1 MAGSAIRGTS
11 RSSTSIA
18 TIAATASQRAR
29 KRFRCARWRPICSA
43 ISGRAGRR
51 WGRFE
56 ALPKNASGG
65 VLPLPHELRAQHQ
78 ALDPVVAAV
87 DFLRVAGQADR
98 LDDGAEDR
106 KSVV

>member
-1 MAGSAIRGTS
+1 MQMKSYEMSIS
-11 RSSTSIA
+11 DLSSDVCS
-18 TIAATASQRAR
+18 SDL
-29 KRFRCARWRPICSA
+29 CSA

-56 ALPKNASGG
+56 ALPKNGSGG

-98 LDDGAEDR
+98 LDDGADLQRDR
-106 KSVV
+106 KSTRLNSSH